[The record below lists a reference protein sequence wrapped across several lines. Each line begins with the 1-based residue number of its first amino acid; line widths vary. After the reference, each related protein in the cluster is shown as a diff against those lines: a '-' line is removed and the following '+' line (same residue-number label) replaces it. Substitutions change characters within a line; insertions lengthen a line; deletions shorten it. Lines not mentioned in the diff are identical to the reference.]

1 MSRIILSLK
10 IKTTFVKDE
19 LLIRLIEIQ
28 DGHHLSCWSLPANR
42 CLFGLDD
49 PLEEDE
55 FQNWKI
61 SVDPVEVR
69 EWLQILEFQKISINP
84 TLADFE
90 SRDGTSY
97 QFQFFA
103 EKGASIV
110 LRWHNELPDNWAALD
125 FIVDRLQELAK
136 Q

>member
-42 CLFGLDD
+42 SLFGLDD
-49 PLEEDE
+49 PLEDDE

-61 SVDPVEVR
+61 SVDPVEVK
-69 EWLQILEFQKISINP
+69 EWLQILEFQQISILPPPPNCHV
-84 TLADFE
+84 
-90 SRDGTSY
+90 RDGSSY
-97 QFQFFA
+97 QLEIFSDGGGRA
-103 EKGASIV
+103 I
-110 LRWHNELPDNWAALD
+110 LRWHEELPENWAALS